1 MEKELG
7 PAYLQLPSEFN
18 PLFWLGGREWRVR
31 ALSWVL
37 KRGGADKMTGSQG
50 VRPDR
55 QVLQGPTIDRESRHI
70 SEK

>member
-1 MEKELG
+1 MESQGAVLG
-7 PAYLQLPSEFN
+7 AE
-18 PLFWLGGREWRVR
+18 E
-31 ALSWVL
+31 
-37 KRGGADKMTGSQG
+37 GGADKMTGSQG